1 MSKLAV
7 TLGGH
12 TFEIEVKW
20 IPPDGKSFAVVA
32 NGETVLVTIPAA
44 NRPAADLEWV
54 IVNDRPYELVYD
66 SELRW
71 IRSYSGIHR
80 LEVRD
85 MEATFARPPSG
96 DGRVKAPIPGLI
108 TRVVAAVGDQ
118 VQVGQPLLVLEAMKM
133 ENEIRSPAAGTVVSL
148 HVQAGQSVVRGEVM
162 AEIQ

>member
-7 TLGGH
+7 MLGGH

-20 IPPDGKSFAVVA
+20 IPPDGKPFPVVV
-32 NGETVLVTIPAA
+32 NGETVSVVVPAA
-44 NRPAADLEWV
+44 NRPGADLEWI
-54 IVNDRPYELVYD
+54 IVDDRPYELVFD
-66 SELRW
+66 AELRW

-108 TRVVAAVGDQ
+108 TRVIVSVGQ
-118 VQVGQPLLVLEAMKM
+118 AVQVGQPLLVLEAMKM
-133 ENEIRSPAAGTVVSL
+133 ENEIRSPAAGFVTSL
-148 HVQAGQSVVRGEVM
+148 HVQSGQSVARGEVM
-162 AEIQ
+162 AEIK